1 MCCCCGES
9 GGHRR
14 PEYERNLAGDFF
26 HRFRTDY
33 PLCAASLL
41 FFGTLAAGLVTELP
55 APVRIGGYL
64 TAWLLV
70 IVKLFPELREQLR
83 RKQFFNEFTLM
94 IAATAGA
101 FWLGE
106 YAEGAA
112 VILFYSVGEMFQE
125 LAVDHARNSVLS
137 MLDFSGDRIRV
148 HRDGGTVAVTVREA
162 AAGDVVTLAPG
173 EKVPLDGEL
182 LSASAVMNT
191 SAVTGEPVPAEME
204 CGARLYAGMINGG
217 RACEMRVTACWEEG
231 STAKILHNIE
241 EAAER
246 KSRVQRFITRV
257 AAVYTPY
264 VFGLAVL
271 ITILP
276 ALFAREYE
284 FSVWFGRALIFL
296 VISCPCALVVSIP
309 LGYFGGIGLASKN
322 GLFFKG
328 ANYLDVVTRLTC
340 IAFDKTGT
348 LTKGILSVKRTV
360 TLPGAP
366 EWLPFVIALESGSN
380 HPAAQ
385 AVARLGEGMRGLPEI
400 VEAEE
405 LPGMGLR
412 GISGDTEILAGNRRL
427 FESRRIALPE
437 VESDLNCVFVALNGT
452 PVGYFLLDDVVKEE
466 TAEALERLRGEGI
479 RTVLLS
485 GDREATARRVA
496 ESLGIEEVHAE
507 LLPDDKR
514 TVLRELKK
522 ESATVAFVGDGI
534 NDAAVLAESDLG
546 IAIGKNGSDLAIDA
560 ADLVIRDGDLRR
572 IDLAIRIGRRTRA
585 VVWQNIVF
593 AFTVKA
599 AVLILGAFGAATMW
613 EAVFADVGVAL
624 LAILNAVRIQ
634 RSELEL

>member
-1 MCCCCGES
+1 M
-9 GGHRR
+9 
-14 PEYERNLAGDFF
+14 
-26 HRFRTDY
+26 
-33 PLCAASLL
+33 
-41 FFGTLAAGLVTELP
+41 
-55 APVRIGGYL
+55 
-64 TAWLLV
+64 
-70 IVKLFPELREQLR
+70 
-83 RKQFFNEFTLM
+83 
-94 IAATAGA
+94 
-101 FWLGE
+101 
-106 YAEGAA
+106 
-112 VILFYSVGEMFQE
+112 
-125 LAVDHARNSVLS
+125 
-137 MLDFSGDRIRV
+137 
-148 HRDGGTVAVTVREA
+148 
-162 AAGDVVTLAPG
+162 
-173 EKVPLDGEL
+173 
-182 LSASAVMNT
+182 
-191 SAVTGEPVPAEME
+191 
-204 CGARLYAGMINGG
+204 
-217 RACEMRVTACWEEG
+217 
-231 STAKILHNIE
+231 
-241 EAAER
+241 
-246 KSRVQRFITRV
+246 
-257 AAVYTPY
+257 
-264 VFGLAVL
+264 
-271 ITILP
+271 
-276 ALFAREYE
+276 
-284 FSVWFGRALIFL
+284 
-296 VISCPCALVVSIP
+296 VSIP

-328 ANYLDVVTRLTC
+328 ANYLDVVTHLTC

-348 LTKGILSVKRTV
+348 LTKGILTVKRTV

>member
-204 CGARLYAGMINGG
+204 RGARLYAGMINGG

-257 AAVYTPY
+257 AAVYTPC

-328 ANYLDVVTRLTC
+328 ANYLDVVTHLTC

-437 VESDLNCVFVALNGT
+437 MESDFNCVFVALNGT

-534 NDAAVLAESDLG
+534 NDAPALKAATVG
-546 IAIGKNGSDLAIDA
+546 IAMGGVGSDIAVDA
-560 ADLVIRDGDLRR
+560 ADIVLVDDEIRELPHLVAMSVRMMR
-572 IDLAIRIGRRTRA
+572 TIRLNLIFSMTLNLVAIT
-585 VVWQNIVF
+585 
-593 AFTVKA
+593 
-599 AVLILGAFGAATMW
+599 
-613 EAVFADVGVAL
+613 
-624 LAILNAVRIQ
+624 LAILGILNPVVGALVHNAGSVLVIINSAFLLKWRKK
-634 RSELEL
+634 

>member
-1 MCCCCGES
+1 MGCCCGELGEHCHQ
-9 GGHRR
+9 GGGRS
-14 PEYERNLAGDFF
+14 LAADFF

-33 PLCAASLL
+33 SLCAASLL
-41 FFGTLAAGLVTELP
+41 FFGTLAAGCVMELP
-55 APVRIGGYL
+55 PPVRTGGYL
-64 TAWLLV
+64 TAWFLV
-70 IVKLFPELREQLR
+70 IVKLLPELWEQIC

-101 FWLGE
+101 FYLGE

-125 LAVDHARNSVLS
+125 LAVDHARDSVLN
-137 MLDFSGDRIRV
+137 MLDSSGDRIRV
-148 HRDGGTVAVTVREA
+148 RRGGEIVAVTVREA
-162 AAGDVVTLAPG
+162 VDGDVVTLAPG

-182 LSASAVMNT
+182 LSISAVMNT

-204 CGARLYAGMINGG
+204 RGSRLYAGMINGG
-217 RACEMRVTACWEEG
+217 RACEMRVTACWEES

-257 AAVYTPY
+257 AAVYTPC

-271 ITILP
+271 ITVLP
-276 ALFAREYE
+276 ALFVREYE
-284 FSVWFGRALIFL
+284 FSVWFGRALVFL

-328 ANYLDVVTRLTC
+328 ANYLDVVTHLTC

-348 LTKGILSVKRTV
+348 LTKGTLSVKRTV
-360 TLPGAP
+360 TLDGP
-366 EWLPFVIALESGSN
+366 EDWLPFAVALESGSN

-385 AVARLGEGMRGLPEI
+385 AVACLGAGMRELPEI
-400 VEAEE
+400 TEVEE

-412 GISGDTEILAGNRRL
+412 GVSGSTEILAGNRRL
-427 FESRRIALPE
+427 FESRGIALPE
-437 VESDLNCVFVALNGT
+437 IDSELNCVFVALNGT
-452 PVGYFLLDDVVKEE
+452 PAGYFLLDDTVKEE
-466 TAEALERLRGEGI
+466 AAEALKSLRGEGI

-485 GDREATARRVA
+485 GDRVAAARRVA
-496 ESLGIEEVHAE
+496 ELLGIEDVHAE
-507 LLPDDKR
+507 LLPDGKR

-546 IAIGKNGSDLAIDA
+546 IAIGKNGNDLAIDA

-572 IDLAIRIGRRTRA
+572 IVLAIRIGRRTRT

-593 AFTVKA
+593 AFVVKA

-634 RSELEL
+634 RSGPEL